1 MSNTYTYSGPA
12 TRWSEGDPTAVDY
25 LNVSRINS
33 DHLYEAL
40 NTILVTSGVTSGA
53 ASTLVS
59 HTQTNTQSPGNNSTR
74 IATTAF
80 VTAAVTAGTV
90 SVAGSDEEV
99 QYNNSGAFGA
109 SSSFTFGEFA
119 GTNALM
125 VKGAEGNGVTS
136 AGLLNLWT
144 AETTIVDQNQL
155 GRIDFKAPSQTGS
168 GDGVA
173 VAASIWAEADA
184 TFSATVNETDLVFAT
199 GHSEAATEKFRITS
213 QGEIGLGG
221 ANYGTDGYVLTSTGP
236 GTAVA
241 WEATGIPTYQTM
253 SLSDTFKIEVRT
265 AADPGGQVIW
275 SLGWFKSG
283 SGATVRWW
291 LLGNTA
297 DVDTFARADA
307 EFYIPTGDIAD
318 VPLT

>member
-1 MSNTYTYSGPA
+1 MANTYTYSGPA
-12 TRWSEGDPTAVDY
+12 TRWSEGDPTAVDF
-25 LNVSRINS
+25 LNVSRVNS

-53 ASTLVS
+53 TSTLVS
-59 HTQTNTQSPGNNSTR
+59 NTETNTQTPGNNTTR
-74 IATTAF
+74 LATTAF
-80 VTAAVTAGTV
+80 VTAAVTAGSTAA
-90 SVAGSDEEV
+90 AGDTGEI
-99 QYNNSGAFGA
+99 QYNDTDAFAA
-109 SSSFTFGEFA
+109 SSSFTFGS
-119 GTNALM
+119 NALM
-125 VKGAEGNGVTS
+125 VKGAAGSGAAS

-144 AETTIVDQNQL
+144 AETTVVDTDQL

-168 GDGVA
+168 GDGVL
-173 VAASIWAEADA
+173 VTASIYAEADA
-184 TFSATVNETDLVFAT
+184 TFSSTVNETDIVFAT
-199 GHSEAATEKFRITS
+199 AHDGAAAERFRITS

-221 ANYGTDGYVLTSTGP
+221 ANYGTDGYVLTSTGA

-265 AADPGGQVIW
+265 AADDGGQVIW
-275 SLGWFKSG
+275 SLGWFKS
-283 SGATVRWW
+283 SDDRWW

-297 DVDTFARADA
+297 DVDTFARGDA

-318 VPLT
+318 VPLS